1 MELRDLYDENKKLTG
16 ETIFKGQEVPKG
28 RYYITVVIFIQ
39 NSKNEFLIQKRV
51 KKKDGKWAT
60 TGGHPVSG
68 ETSKQGIITE
78 IKEELGID
86 VLEENIELFKTIKT
100 EDDFIDIY
108 YLKEDIDIKK
118 IKIQKEEVEDDTKDA
133 GTIIYQSRPAGSTI
147 AERVTLKIKVTKK
160 SKEAEAGD
168 DHTNTDDGMVP
179 YEEEDN

>member
-16 ETIFKGQEVPKG
+16 EKIYKGQDVPKG
-28 RYYITVVIFIQ
+28 RYYITVVVFIQ
-39 NSKNEFLIQKRV
+39 NSKNEFLLQKRV

-86 VLEENIELFKTIKT
+86 IPEENIQLFKTIKT

-108 YLKEDIDIKK
+108 YLKEDIDINK
-118 IKIQKEEVEDDTKDA
+118 IKIQKEEVSDVKWA
-133 GTIIYQSRPAGSTI
+133 TINDI
-147 AERVTLKIKVTKK
+147 EKMIKEGEF
-160 SKEAEAGD
+160 SESHREFFGD
-168 DHTNTDDGMVP
+168 CIKYLNDP
-179 YEEEDN
+179 R